1 MLWKAPRPA
10 AFLMPVPGVE
20 AKPDRRDRCDN
31 HPRWHHK
38 HRGHDRHHSGLIFS
52 FNFSPA
58 PVVHTPVRRSVVV
71 NRTWWQMCN
80 WLC

>member
-1 MLWKAPRPA
+1 
-10 AFLMPVPGVE
+10 MPVPGVE

-38 HRGHDRHHSGLIFS
+38 HRGHDRHHSELIFS